1 MMASFRIELLLLVK
15 IRESILDGKRRASG
29 HHLNLRAGDQQ
40 RPEYLKL
47 NSNAVVPTLVD
58 NGTVIE
64 KSTVIC
70 EYLDEISSY
79 APTPPARLN
88 GNCNAKVRSK

>member
-1 MMASFRIELLLLVK
+1 MASFRIELLLLVK

-47 NSNAVVPTLVD
+47 NSNAVVLVD
-58 NGTVIE
+58 DGTVIE

-88 GNCNAKVRSK
+88 GNCNAKVRSG

>member
-1 MMASFRIELLLLVK
+1 MVASFRIELLLLVK

-47 NSNAVVPTLVD
+47 NSNAVVPLVD
-58 NGTVIE
+58 DGTVIE

-88 GNCNAKVRSK
+88 GNCNAKVRSG